1 MQPHG
6 GQQIITST
14 KIKAV
19 EGDWNPS
26 RIAVVAFSSM
36 DTATTWYNFPAYL
49 EILLILSPYT
59 DDKTIL
65 GKVL

>member
-1 MQPHG
+1 MQPHV
-6 GQQIITST
+6 GQQIIAST

-26 RIAVVAFSSM
+26 RIVVVAFSSM
-36 DTATTWYNFPAYL
+36 NTAEAWYKFPAYQ
-49 EILLILSPYT
+49 EILPILSAYT

-65 GKVL
+65 GRAL

>member
-36 DTATTWYNFPAYL
+36 DTATTWYNFPAYQ
-49 EILLILSPYT
+49 EILPILSAYT

-65 GKVL
+65 GRAL